1 MSSKQ
6 MYQEVI
12 LDHCKKP
19 RNWGQV
25 AEATHK
31 AEGINPL
38 CGDHLWVSMNVVG
51 EKITDIQYEGESCA
65 ICMASGS
72 MMTTKVKGK
81 ACSEALDLTEQFRV
95 LTTEAEDKDEPSGL
109 GSLAVFS
116 GIRDLPSRVKCALL
130 PWHTLIA
137 AINSQSE
144 ISTEGD
150 KDPVPGSGTDKVNN

>member
-1 MSSKQ
+1 
-6 MYQEVI
+6 
-12 LDHCKKP
+12 
-19 RNWGQV
+19 
-25 AEATHK
+25 
-31 AEGINPL
+31 
-38 CGDHLWVSMNVVG
+38 
-51 EKITDIQYEGESCA
+51 
-65 ICMASGS
+65 

>member
-1 MSSKQ
+1 

-25 AEATHK
+25 PDATHK

-38 CGDHLWVSMNVVG
+38 CGDHIWVSMNVVD
-51 EKITDIQYEGESCA
+51 EKIEDIQYEGESCA

-72 MMTTKVKGK
+72 MMTAKVKGK
-81 ACSEALDLTEQFRV
+81 ACADAIDMTEQFRV
-95 LTTEAEDKDEPSGL
+95 LTTEEEKKKEPSGL

-150 KDPVPGSGTDKVNN
+150 KDPIPGSGNEKGNN